1 MAGSQHLVFHIVA
14 YFVIVVFIF
23 TFCYWRILVVVRRQ
37 ASVMASHSV
46 PGPSAVQTH
55 SNQIQISL
63 IKTMTFISAFFVVTW
78 MPLNVYYMLIVF
90 DVIALA
96 YIEFESV
103 YSALTF
109 LSFFY
114 ISANPFI
121 YAMKFDPVRQVLASL
136 IPCKNTQQQ
145 ADGRS
150 TEVTGTRRRV
160 QEQK

>member
-1 MAGSQHLVFHIVA
+1 VAGSQHLVFHIVA

-63 IKTMTFISAFFVVTW
+63 IKTMTFVSAFYVVTW
-78 MPLNVYYMLIVF
+78 MPLNAYYMLIVF
-90 DVIALA
+90 NLISYVEDV
-96 YIEFESV
+96 FSV
-103 YSALTF
+103 LTF

-136 IPCKNTQQQ
+136 IPYKNTQQQ